1 MVLNIPEVKENI
13 GSIQY
18 LFEDLGLKVNV
29 ERMSNEGKA
38 ELWVFSLNGKD
49 GSYKLLH
56 TASTNLMSTS
66 TMNGLAKRL
75 KEHSE
80 KISWTDLLTYITA
93 KTMEI
98 VRRGEPVRE
107 IGMKPEQMKLEY
119 TCFPILEKGQ
129 PTTIYG
135 PGGNGKSYLAEYIG
149 CLVQF
154 NVCGVHG
161 WIPSAG
167 NVLYLDWESDYEVH
181 TRRTWAIK
189 KGLGID
195 TEATF
200 LYRYC
205 SQPLVH
211 DIDQIRR
218 LVSENNIEL
227 AIIDSQMAA
236 SSHVPGDPSVAIAQF
251 YGALRSLRCTTLTI
265 DHQNKEGELYGSIA
279 KTNRSRSQ
287 FELQKSQEP
296 DETFIELALIHR
308 KHNEGKHLKSIGIKM
323 NFLEDQEGNLEEV
336 KFQDCEVANI
346 HKLSE
351 TASTLK
357 DRVLNHLKSGATT
370 AEDINES
377 LSGTSLNGI
386 RVALT
391 RLKKNDKVAKLDN
404 QRWGLIY
411 ND

>member
-1 MVLNIPEVKENI
+1 MNTPEVKENI

-18 LFEDLGLKVNV
+18 IFEDLGLKVNV
-29 ERMSNEGKA
+29 ERMSDEGKA
-38 ELWVFSLNGKD
+38 ELWVFSLNGSK
-49 GSYKLLH
+49 GKYKLLH
-56 TASTNLMSTS
+56 TANANLMSTS
-66 TMNGLAKRL
+66 TMSGLAKRL
-75 KEHSE
+75 REHSE
-80 KISWTDLLTYITA
+80 KISWPDVLTYITA

-98 VRRGEPVRE
+98 VRRGEPIKK

-119 TCFPILEKGQ
+119 TCYPILEKGQ

-135 PGGNGKSYLAEYIG
+135 QGGNGKSYLAEYIG

-161 WIPSAG
+161 WLPTAG

-195 TEATF
+195 TSETF

-205 SQPLVH
+205 SQPLVY

-236 SSHVPGDPSVAIAQF
+236 SSHVPGDPAVAIAQF

-287 FELQKSQEP
+287 FELKKAQEP
-296 DETFIELALIHR
+296 DETFIEVALIHR
-308 KHNEGKHLKSIGIKM
+308 KHNEGKHLKSIGIKI
-323 NFLEDQEGNLEEV
+323 NFIEDNEGHLEEV
-336 KFQDCEVANI
+336 KFQDCEVVNI

-351 TASTLK
+351 VASTLK
-357 DRVLNHLKSGATT
+357 DRIINHLASGATT
-370 AEDINES
+370 AEDITES
-377 LSGTSLNGI
+377 LPGTTINGI
-386 RVALT
+386 RVTLT
-391 RLKKNDKVAKLDN
+391 RLKKSGHITRLDN
-404 QRWGLIY
+404 QRWGLTY
-411 ND
+411 NE